1 MGSIGFVVV
10 NYLCWLSQGVFYG
23 AIKKK
28 DCRCEYLMRHVNL
41 SHFMTGGLEL
51 ECRK

>member
-1 MGSIGFVVV
+1 MIGFVVV

-28 DCRCEYLMRHVNL
+28 DCRCEYLMRHVNP
-41 SHFMTGGLEL
+41 SHFMTVVWSSNVVN
-51 ECRK
+51 K